1 MSGIA
6 LIWAANVKG
15 LKPAAKVVLIQL
27 ADFHN
32 KETGQCNPSAQR
44 LADECE
50 MGRSTLFRH
59 METLEEKGLL
69 KRQSRGDGMGGRG
82 SNQYRLNLDIV
93 LGSSANHKEK
103 SQIGT
108 GGKSPKNTEEKSQ
121 IGTTLVPN
129 RDSNLTN
136 EPDLEPI
143 LKTKA
148 KKSAQFPDDW
158 MPNQKTIQTILSKDY
173 HDWQI
178 GPMVEDCINHHKSK
192 GTTFKNFESALIT
205 WASNQIKF
213 HGTPDIQRRKAN
225 GQSNNTRTNTSMG
238 SDPTLDAIA
247 NAATAF

>member
-32 KETGQCNPSAQR
+32 KETGQCNPSTQR
-44 LADECE
+44 LADDCE

-59 METLEEKGLL
+59 METLEQKGLL

-121 IGTTLVPN
+121 IGTVTLPM
-129 RDSNLTN
+129 NL
-136 EPDLEPI
+136 I
-143 LKTKA
+143 
-148 KKSAQFPDDW
+148 
-158 MPNQKTIQTILSKDY
+158 
-173 HDWQI
+173 
-178 GPMVEDCINHHKSK
+178 
-192 GTTFKNFESALIT
+192 
-205 WASNQIKF
+205 
-213 HGTPDIQRRKAN
+213 
-225 GQSNNTRTNTSMG
+225 
-238 SDPTLDAIA
+238 
-247 NAATAF
+247 